1 MSNYGSTTELKLFW
15 KLAYN
20 ISFRSRLFS
29 FSDYSQI
36 QADWENTLMF
46 DINRFLTTQIYAP
59 MRYDSRGVRA
69 EGTKWKKLQIKEILS
84 IGFAY
89 KFSSI

>member
-1 MSNYGSTTELKLFW
+1 
-15 KLAYN
+15 
-20 ISFRSRLFS
+20 
-29 FSDYSQI
+29 
-36 QADWENTLMF
+36 MF
-46 DINRFLTTQIYAP
+46 EINRFLTTQIYAH